1 MLQWIQIKGAREHNL
16 KNIDVDIPKNKLVII
31 TGPSGSGKSS
41 LAFDTLYAE
50 GQRRYVESLSV
61 YARQFLGVQNKPD
74 VDDISGLSPAISI
87 EQKGVSHNPRSIVGT
102 VTEIYDFFRLI
113 FARVG
118 KPHCPSCGKEVMRY
132 SLDEIVDI
140 IFRSFPGERLEI
152 LAPLVRGK
160 KGEYRNLLSQTRDK
174 GFLRVRIDGAAL
186 WLEEEISLEKNK
198 RHTIEVIVD
207 RLRVQEDRRGRIAEA
222 VENALSLSGGYVVA
236 VPEKGDEKLLTENFT
251 CPSCDISLPEIEPR
265 LFSFNNP
272 YGACP
277 DCSGIGSHQFFSEE
291 LAIDP
296 ERSLA
301 EGAVLPWKKKHY
313 MLTKL
318 EKFAAKKGWDLSGSY
333 GKLPGNIKEFILRGS
348 DERIPLMFRDGGG
361 ERAYMGRYEGL
372 LPWLDARWKETE
384 SEAVLEELATYRADD
399 ECKTCGGLRLK
410 PEALSVKVGDY
421 GIGDFVSM
429 PIDELCL
436 VLENISFTSGDEHI
450 VHQVLLETRKRLHFL
465 TDVGVGYL
473 SLIRRADTLS
483 GGESQRIR
491 LATQIGSKLSGV
503 LYVLDEP
510 TIGLHSRDTEKL
522 VRTLESI
529 RDLGNTVVVVE
540 HDRET
545 MMAADSIIEMGPGA
559 GDGGGNIVF
568 AGEYEEAFRS
578 PFLTGPYL
586 RGESNG
592 IVRPKERR
600 RPKGTLT
607 VKGARHNN
615 LKGID
620 VEFPTGLFITVTGV
634 SGSGKSSLIHDVLYK
649 GMRRHLD
656 RDFRERAGN
665 HKSIDGWENFRNII
679 LVDQSPIGR
688 TPRSN
693 PATYT
698 GLFTLIRELFTELP
712 EAKLRGYLPGR
723 FSFNVR
729 GGRCEACGG
738 GGSTKV
744 SMLFLPDVYVPCEV
758 CGGKRYNRETLEVK
772 FKGKSISDV
781 LDMTVDEALQFF
793 RDIPRIAS
801 KLGLIAE
808 AGLGYIRLG
817 QSALTLSG
825 GEAQRVKLSKEL
837 SKKFSGPTL
846 YLLDEPTTGLYYT
859 DVEKLL
865 VIVNKIVDQGNTV
878 ILIEHNL
885 DVLMSADYIIDLGP
899 EGGNGGG
906 QLVAAGTPE
915 DLMHSSK
922 GYTARFLREYSDQI
936 GERMKKSG

>member
-1 MLQWIQIKGAREHNL
+1 MQWIQIKGAREHNL
-16 KNIDVDIPKNKLVII
+16 KNIDVDIPKNKLVVI

-102 VTEIYDFFRLI
+102 VTEIYDYLRLI
-113 FARVG
+113 FGRVG
-118 KPHCPSCGKEVMRY
+118 KPYCPSCGKPVTRY

-140 IFRSFPGERLEI
+140 LFRQFSEDRLEI

-160 KGEYRNLLSQTRDK
+160 KGEFKNLLAQTREK
-174 GFLRVRIDGAAL
+174 GFLRVRVDGATL
-186 WLEEEISLEKNK
+186 WLEEEISLDKNK

-207 RLRVQEDRRGRIAEA
+207 RLRIQEDRRGRISEA
-222 VENALSLSGGYVVA
+222 VENALSLSGGYVLA
-236 VPEKGDEKLLTENFT
+236 LSEGGEEKLLTENFT
-251 CPSCDISLPEIEPR
+251 CPTCDISLPEIEPR

-277 DCSGIGSHQFFSEE
+277 DCSGIGSHQFFSED
-291 LAIDP
+291 LAVDP
-296 ERSLA
+296 ERSIL
-301 EGAVLPWKKKHY
+301 EGALLPWKKKHY

-318 EKFAAKKGWDLSGSY
+318 ERFAAQNGWDLHSPFKNLPVEIKDIILKGS
-333 GKLPGNIKEFILRGS
+333 E
-348 DERIPLMFRDGGG
+348 ERIPLIFKDGGE

-372 LPWLDARWKETE
+372 LPWLEGRWKETE
-384 SEAVLEELATYRADD
+384 SEAVIEELGTYRVDD
-399 ECKTCGGLRLK
+399 ECKVCGGLRLR
-410 PEALSVKVGDY
+410 PEALSVKIGEY
-421 GIGDFVSM
+421 SIGDLVSM
-429 PIDELCL
+429 PIADLSA
-436 VLENISFTSGDEHI
+436 VLENLLFPPEEEHI
-450 VHQVLLETRKRLHFL
+450 VHQVMIEAKKRLHFL
-465 TDVGVGYL
+465 VDVGVGYL
-473 SLIRRADTLS
+473 SLLRRADSLS

-522 VRTLESI
+522 VKTLRSI

-559 GDGGGNIVF
+559 GELGGKIVF
-568 AGEYEEAFRS
+568 AGSYGDAFQS
-578 PFLTGPYL
+578 SSLAGPYL
-586 RGESNG
+586 RGEANG
-592 IVRPKERR
+592 IIKNSKKRKSRGR
-600 RPKGTLT
+600 LS

-620 VEFPTGLFITVTGV
+620 VDFPTGLFVSVTGV
-634 SGSGKSSLIHDVLYK
+634 SGSGKSSLVEDVLYK
-649 GMRRHLD
+649 GIRRRLD
-656 RDFRERAGN
+656 KDFRERAGD
-665 HKSIDGWENFRNII
+665 HGGIEGWEQFKNVV

-698 GLFTLIRELFTELP
+698 GLFTLIRELYAKLP
-712 EAKLRGYLPGR
+712 EANLRGYLPGR

-772 FKGKSISDV
+772 YKNKSISDV
-781 LDMTVDEALQFF
+781 LDMTVDEAFAFF
-793 RDIPRIAS
+793 KDIPRIAS
-801 KLGLIAE
+801 KLALITE

-846 YLLDEPTTGLYYT
+846 YLLDEPTTGLFYT

-865 VIVNKIVDQGNTV
+865 IIINKIVDRGNTV

-899 EGGNGGG
+899 EGGLEGGNI
-906 QLVAAGTPE
+906 VAAGTPE
-915 DLMHSSK
+915 ELISLSGGH
-922 GYTARFLREYSDQI
+922 TAHFLRDYSGQLR
-936 GERMKKSG
+936 ERMKKSG

>member
-1 MLQWIQIKGAREHNL
+1 MLQTIQIKGAREHNL
-16 KNIDVDIPKNKLVII
+16 KNIDVDIPKNKLVVI

-61 YARQFLGVQNKPD
+61 YARQFLGVQSKPD

-102 VTEIYDFFRLI
+102 VTEVYDFLRLI

-118 KPHCPSCGKEVMRY
+118 KPHCPSCGAEVMRY

-140 IFRSFPGERLEI
+140 LFRSFPDERIEI
-152 LAPLVRGK
+152 LSPLVRDK

-174 GFLRVRIDGAAL
+174 GFLRVRVDGKVL
-186 WLEEEISLEKNK
+186 WLEEEIALDKNK

-207 RLRVQEDRRGRIAEA
+207 RLRIQEDRRGRIAEA

-236 VPEKGDEKLLTENFT
+236 VPESGEEKLLTENFT
-251 CPSCDISLPEIEPR
+251 CPSCDVSLPEIEPG

-272 YGACP
+272 RGACP
-277 DCSGIGSHQFFSEE
+277 DCSGIGSHQFFSPE

-296 ERSLA
+296 DRPVS
-301 EGAVLPWKKKHY
+301 EGAILPWKKKHY

-318 EKFAAKKGWDLSGSY
+318 EKFAAKNGWDLSKPY
-333 GKLPGNIKEFILRGS
+333 GKLPEKVRDFILNGS
-348 DERIPLMFRDGGG
+348 DERIPLIYREGGR
-361 ERAYMGRYEGL
+361 ERSYMGRYEGL
-372 LPWLDARWKETE
+372 LPWLDSRWKETE
-384 SEAVLEELATYRADD
+384 SEAVMDELATYRVDD

-410 PEALSVKVGDY
+410 PEALAVKVKDFT
-421 GIGDFVSM
+421 IGDFLSM
-429 PIDELCL
+429 PIDDLAKTIDELAFSQS
-436 VLENISFTSGDEHI
+436 EEHI
-450 VHQVLLETRKRLHFL
+450 VCQVLIETRKRLHFL

-522 VRTLESI
+522 VKTLESI

-545 MMAADSIIEMGPGA
+545 MLAADAVVELGPGA
-559 GDGGGNIVF
+559 GESGGKVLF
-568 AGEYEEAFRS
+568 AGDTEDAFETH
-578 PFLTGPYL
+578 FLTGPFL
-586 RGESNG
+586 RGERNG
-592 IVRPKERR
+592 IVRAASPRK
-600 RPKGTLT
+600 PAGYLT

-615 LKGID
+615 LKGLTAK
-620 VEFPTGLFITVTGV
+620 FPTGLFIAVTGV
-634 SGSGKSSLIHDVLYK
+634 SGSGKSSLVHDVLYK
-649 GMRRHLD
+649 GLRRHLD
-656 RDFRERAGN
+656 RDFRERAGK
-665 HKSIDGWENFRNII
+665 HTSIEGWEQFKNVI

-698 GLFTLIRELFTELP
+698 GLFTLIRELFAELP
-712 EAKLRGYLPGR
+712 EAKIRGYLPGR
-723 FSFNVR
+723 FSFNVK

-738 GGSTKV
+738 GGSTRV

-758 CGGKRYNRETLEVK
+758 CGGRRYNRETLEVK
-772 FKGKSISDV
+772 FKGKSIADV
-781 LDMTVDEALQFF
+781 LDMTMDEALDFF
-793 RDIPRIAS
+793 KDIPKIAS
-801 KLGLIAE
+801 KVRLISQ
-808 AGLGYIRLG
+808 AGLGYLKLG

-837 SKKFSGPTL
+837 SKRFSGPTL
-846 YLLDEPTTGLYYT
+846 YLLDEPTTGLFYT

-878 ILIEHNL
+878 VVIEHNL
-885 DVLMSADYIIDLGP
+885 DVLMSADHIIDLGP
-899 EGGNGGG
+899 DGGAGGG
-906 QLVAAGTPE
+906 RLVASGSPE
-915 DLMHSSK
+915 ELIRTSRGH
-922 GYTARFLREYSDQI
+922 TARFLREYSVQLT
-936 GERMKKSG
+936 ERMKKSG